1 VPEARYL
8 RKMIHGVPVVAAP
21 AEIDIT
27 TAEQLGAVLLQA
39 AGAGQPV
46 VVDMTRT
53 RFCDS
58 AGIHAVLRAR
68 KRAVADDGEVRLVVP
83 ADGAVCRVL
92 ALTGLDRL
100 IPCFPSLES
109 ALAQTPAAAT
119 RHSLGTGRRISVLTL
134 GCSPRCQHSAP
145 G

>member
-1 VPEARYL
+1 
-8 RKMIHGVPVVAAP
+8 
-21 AEIDIT
+21 
-27 TAEQLGAVLLQA
+27 
-39 AGAGQPV
+39 
-46 VVDMTRT
+46 
-53 RFCDS
+53 
-58 AGIHAVLRAR
+58 VLRAR